1 MDKKLS
7 FEKLPQSVLE
17 ELDVK
22 ELIGSR
28 KISPE
33 DFYILEELA
42 KMSKRLLIMDFHNFF
57 SFNRE
62 NSKKELEKLL
72 VSIESKDGDP
82 IWEQRKAMYG
92 VFIKLLEK
100 YPWTTV
106 WNIAS
111 VFERRK

>member
-1 MDKKLS
+1 MTL
-7 FEKLPQSVLE
+7 EKLPQSVLE
-17 ELDVK
+17 EQDVK
-22 ELIGSR
+22 ELIEFR
-28 KISPE
+28 KINPE
-33 DFYILEELA
+33 DFYLFEELA
-42 KMSKRLLIMDFHNFF
+42 KMSQRLLIMDFHNFF
-57 SFNRE
+57 TFSKE

-72 VSIESKDGDP
+72 ASIESKEGDP

-106 WNIAS
+106 WNISS